1 MIGFP
6 QFFIAAPFGN
16 YITHEGAISVK
27 GTFTYRPNGNRVWSV
42 LKSLRYNYANKG
54 WTNKLGLP
62 NPGIYAGLKNTTRAD
77 IISIAELQR
86 GDFKHLHDTI
96 PYNQSVEL
104 NLSCPN
110 LDKTLPWD
118 NIHIFT
124 KDKER
129 EWCIAKLSPLTRPEE
144 IEYLYT
150 KGFRQLHFSN
160 TLPMTQFD
168 RYSRAGG
175 LSGKTLK
182 PYTLKL
188 IEITRQDFPR
198 DIEIIAGGGVETE
211 QDVWD
216 YMDAGC
222 DHVSIG
228 TLCFRPFSMRRLL
241 RGW

>member
-16 YITHEGAISVK
+16 YIHHKNAISVR
-27 GTFTYRPNGNRVWSV
+27 GTFTHSPNGNRPLAI
-42 LKSLRYNYANKG
+42 LKSLRYNSYHKG
-54 WTNKLGLP
+54 WTNALALP
-62 NPGIYAGLKNTTRAD
+62 NPGIHKGLEQTFPND
-77 IISIAELQR
+77 VISIAELQR
-86 GDFKHLHDTI
+86 GDFRYLHSII
-96 PYNQSVEL
+96 PYDQSIEL

-110 LDKTLPWD
+110 LRQTLPWD
-118 NIHIFT
+118 NLNIFT

-129 EWCIAKLSPLTRPEE
+129 EWCIAKLSPLTKPEE

-188 IEITRQDFPR
+188 IEITRQDLPR
-198 DIEIIAGGGVETE
+198 DIEIIAGGGVQTE

-228 TLCFRPFSMRRLL
+228 TLCFNPFRMKRLL

>member
-16 YITHEGAISVK
+16 YIHHKNAISVR
-27 GTFTYRPNGNRVWSV
+27 GTFTHSPNGNRPLAI
-42 LKSLRYNYANKG
+42 LKSLRYNSYHKG
-54 WTNKLGLP
+54 WTNALGLP
-62 NPGIYAGLKNTTRAD
+62 NPGIHKGLEQTFPND
-77 IISIAELQR
+77 VISIAELQR
-86 GDFKHLHDTI
+86 GDFRYLHSII
-96 PYNQSVEL
+96 PYDQSIEL

-110 LDKTLPWD
+110 LRQTLPWD
-118 NIHIFT
+118 NLNIFT

-129 EWCIAKLSPLTRPEE
+129 EWCIAKLSPLTKPEE

-188 IEITRQDFPR
+188 IEITRQDLPR
-198 DIEIIAGGGVETE
+198 DIEIIAGGGVQTE

-228 TLCFRPFSMRRLL
+228 TLCFNPFRMKRLL